1 MANKVQI
8 IKNRIMNIK
17 SFYVYLFAIISSL
30 LTFLFFYVTNNIL
43 TEDKIVK
50 ENIDIYDVAKKEAVK
65 LGRIEPDEKEIVKVI
80 GADGKVIVPTLTYV
94 DIWGM
99 GENSNKS
106 FWTNINKSK
115 SFISFYL
122 SISSYEGEKLTDYL
136 TDYDVDLRKIVYEL
150 ISQKTLENFDGSQGK
165 KKFLEDLKNEF
176 NAYLDKKEL
185 DPIVFGIYFKVFAI
199 TTRNWLHKFSVI
211 YFFIFINR
219 ICNFW

>member
-8 IKNRIMNIK
+8 IKNKIMNIK

-30 LTFLFFYVTNNIL
+30 LTFLFFYVTKNIL

-94 DIWGM
+94 DIGGM

-115 SFISFYL
+115 SFISFDL

-136 TDYDVDLRKIVYEL
+136 TDYGVDLRKIVYEL

-165 KKFLEDLKNEF
+165 KKFLEDLKNQF

-199 TTRNWLHKFSVI
+199 TTRN
-211 YFFIFINR
+211 
-219 ICNFW
+219 

>member
-8 IKNRIMNIK
+8 IKTKIMNIK
-17 SFYVYLFAIISSL
+17 SLYVYLFAVISSL

-50 ENIDIYDVAKKEAVK
+50 GNIDIYDVAKKEAVK

-94 DIWGM
+94 DIGGM

-115 SFISFYL
+115 SFISFDL

-199 TTRNWLHKFSVI
+199 TTRN
-211 YFFIFINR
+211 
-219 ICNFW
+219 

>member
-8 IKNRIMNIK
+8 IKNKIMNIK

-94 DIWGM
+94 DIGGM
-99 GENSNKS
+99 GKNSNKS

-115 SFISFYL
+115 SFISFDL

-199 TTRNWLHKFSVI
+199 TTRN
-211 YFFIFINR
+211 
-219 ICNFW
+219 